1 MAAGEHPPCPWCGS
15 RRGVVHVH
23 GHGQCASCGTNIEPC
38 CAGDNGQDGATRE
51 ARPPSERRE
60 VSPGIF
66 PAVFEGLGGIG
77 CTVTES
83 SLRFAVATR
92 LASDLDEARLVLDA
106 AIRAGVLE
114 APGDGLY
121 RLTAA
126 AREVA
131 HRRPPA

>member
-1 MAAGEHPPCPWCGS
+1 M
-15 RRGVVHVH
+15 
-23 GHGQCASCGTNIEPC
+23 
-38 CAGDNGQDGATRE
+38 
-51 ARPPSERRE
+51 
-60 VSPGIF
+60 SPGIF